1 VLVEIL
7 PAVRD
12 GIEECRCLSIDKI
25 DIGRK
30 HTPPAEACPV
40 TEPGRVGM
48 TFASRD
54 MLGSILPIPIG
65 IEGLLCTAGRGLR
78 LNCLQSLGRVT
89 VEAWR
94 RAARRP

>member
-1 VLVEIL
+1 MLVEIL

-40 TEPGRVGM
+40 TEPGRMGM

-54 MLGSILPIPIG
+54 MLGSVLPLPIG
-65 IEGLLCTAGRGLR
+65 IEGLLCTAG
-78 LNCLQSLGRVT
+78 
-89 VEAWR
+89 
-94 RAARRP
+94 